1 MSEVYKATENK
12 IKINTTSDSDVYK
25 ATKNAQITD
34 TEAYKKTLGNKIQ
47 QDVAGKINHKFTP
60 DFSKTN
66 VAKTIVETK
75 KPELKTTI
83 PSRTYDES
91 YVKEL
96 QLKNN
101 MNAAKRE
108 YEETKAND
116 DRNILVKFLQMGSDL
131 SPVYYTKTRYD
142 KAKKDYE
149 DFKSAKYYS
158 SLPNGTVKSTNPD
171 KDFFKA
177 NDSIDMKYEYINDI
191 NNARNFVRTTSSAT
205 GSKNAYKIYDNM
217 TDREIGIYNY
227 LYETEGKN
235 KAEEFLKFLETDLD
249 ALLNQ
254 DVAKFNK
261 QFAEKFPILSSA
273 ASVAGTFASV
283 GEQLKNYGEYLATGN
298 MKTNKM
304 STATST
310 IRDTVSEKVDLEISN
325 WDAFDFVYNTVM
337 SGVDSFVAASSGPL
351 GAVALGL
358 SAAGSTTNDILAR
371 GGDSSQAFWGGAAAG
386 VFEGFFEKFSIGQLN
401 AMQEGTVKGF
411 KDYALNLVK
420 SMGVNFTEESATEV
434 ANILYD
440 YAINGGISNYSI
452 MVQEF
457 VDSGDSLEVAK
468 KKAAQQLGLQ
478 VLEAGASGALMGFG
492 FASISSAASYKNASS
507 IGKMVAANESESEVL
522 NAALSMNGNTESYK
536 MASEIKNS
544 GEITTAKMGG
554 LVSQIMSDISNQ
566 KSVAI
571 ETAVSERAK
580 ELGIDSKTAQKLT
593 SYLTKAATNGKI
605 ESIEADNVGKN
616 TQAQQ
621 IINEIKNNDV
631 WAQSMNSQLSLLEKT
646 EQTVRNAITLNTP
659 ETAAQS
665 TPTTES
671 EVESGVV
678 PVEQSGEVLETPVVS
693 QQERE
698 TVFTEPTNQEIYRDP
713 TAEENAEAM
722 FGRRKSAKQRH
733 IIDVAKKLD
742 SNMKVVFVDKNSKS
756 LNGKNGKYN
765 RDTNTMYIAKDLET
779 NDIKLVE
786 AYVEV
791 FKHEFVH
798 RLELRKAYKSFK
810 DYLFNKSAAFEKYA
824 KARLNLNDEV
834 SGKDKTERTREKAI
848 NELVNMYIENINK
861 DSTLSAEYKKN
872 FTREKAEREAV
883 ADFVARTLFKGNT
896 DDLRLNL
903 ESDKG
908 EDFIKVTAIET
919 DLEFFEEMASTDR
932 TLLQKIIDA
941 IRDLINSIKGITN
954 LEKDLQYIEER
965 LTRVYESADNKKTAT
980 ESGEVLY
987 SSDKPFEKQ
996 VDDVLN
1002 GQHNPRFDLYVSE
1015 TPDIYVKLGFLNTPL
1030 LMRNS
1035 KINEILND
1043 HPEMS
1048 PTIIKQIP
1056 EAVQNPILILKS
1068 KTHPTESVVAITD
1081 VITEKGNMII
1091 PVWVNQEGNYIDFN
1105 IDEEVLENTNFVASA
1120 YGRNLKGLLEYA
1132 DKNNGFLYQTEN
1144 IKKVSEL
1151 LARNELQLPT
1161 PLKLSDSDIIISK
1174 DNKNVKQKQLD
1185 IILGSNPAPN
1195 TYQTWVRSVD
1205 DIHTWEEVL
1214 QLDDEHE
1221 GQFVWGDFSRKD
1233 AEQALKDGTITV
1245 YSSYPI
1251 KNGVFVSTSNIQAQ
1265 EYAGGESGKVYSK
1278 TIPLTEV
1285 AWINGDEGQYANVNE
1300 SYSSD
1305 DLSAL
1310 QEQLLDRYEKGEITR
1325 EEYQGSIKKYFDDA
1339 IKEAEEY
1346 SFGTKVGL
1354 IKRNAKLHGK
1364 IKRQNEQLARR
1375 RSEISKEITAQREER
1390 ATKQKN
1396 IEHIRK
1402 TVSRID
1408 KMLRTNS
1415 DNKHVPEELKEEITK
1430 FVSVFV
1436 ENDRSPFDKK
1446 DLRNI
1451 YLTYSDA
1458 LRETSAEES
1467 NSSLDEDV
1475 LEDIKIL
1482 RERLDGKTLRDLN
1495 YYETL
1500 LVRDIVDNFARII
1513 KSANEM
1519 FIEGKRYQFETIGNT
1534 AMNELVSK
1542 NSKKENALTRA
1553 VDKGIVYNNM
1563 TPVFFFDKIGGVFK
1577 TLFDDVLNAQN
1588 KWFRNVD
1595 NSKTF
1600 ITQMKEKYGYSHWG
1614 DDKLKLDT
1622 EKGDN
1627 IEITVEQA
1635 MLLYATAKREYS
1647 NKFQKS
1653 EHLFRGGVVIEPSKR
1668 KIEEVVKEL
1677 RKASKEENK
1686 SERESKTKS
1695 IVASFTKEVD
1705 SRAHRI
1711 TPADIVKIKNWLTDD
1726 QIDYMDAMVEY
1737 LSTDMAVLGNEI
1749 SMELYG
1755 IKKYNEDY
1763 YIPYNSAQNFLYSQ
1777 PGVNNEARLKH
1788 QSFTKNTV
1796 VGANNPLVLSDFS
1809 TVCADHINRMCMYN
1823 ALTIPLENMNKIF
1836 NFENAVTGDM
1846 NQMSIKSE
1854 IERVYGEPAV
1864 TYINKFLEDMN
1875 GNVRV
1880 SHTDKAINR
1889 WISKFKKGAVF
1900 ASASVVIQ
1908 QPSSII
1914 RAMAYIKPKYFT
1926 STTFKF
1932 SERDYQEC
1940 IKYAPVAGIKEMGR
1954 FDTGVGAATT
1964 NWLLQETPKGVK
1976 NKIKAFF
1983 DVSDSTYRDD
1993 KLSYFAAKADE
2004 ITWGHIW
2011 AAVKSEI
2018 ADTTDLKVGS
2028 REYFEACG
2036 KRFTDVINRTQV
2048 YDSTIS
2054 RSQTMRDKS
2063 TGAQMLTAFMSEPTV
2078 SLNLLMNA
2086 AEQAKTG
2093 GKEGKRFAAGAV
2105 AAFVGSVALNSLLKS
2120 FVTAAR
2126 DDDEEET
2133 YFEKYVTAATDN
2145 FLSDVFP
2152 PNLIPLIKDVVSICE
2167 GYTVERADMN
2177 LFSDLAKSISYLNS
2191 ESKTDYEK
2199 FESVLGSLAA
2209 FLGLP
2214 VKNVLRDG
2222 RAVYNLCNDLF
2233 VNDKVDRVVN
2243 KEIKGYIGELSD
2255 NKTYKSFDD
2264 EDKEKLEKK
2273 ITKMVRDVKEAE
2285 KDKQK
2290 RDKFDELYAEKR
2302 KSQKLYEKMRK
2313 EMLKEGYTSDEITAG
2328 VEIARIAYM
2337 KSIGI
2342 DVGEYLL
2349 YKIATNEKHADKDKS
2364 GGVSKQE
2371 RETAIREMDIDEKIK
2386 NYFLNQHK

>member
-1 MSEVYKATENK
+1 MSEVYKATKNK

-34 TEAYKKTLGNKIQ
+34 VEAYKKTLGNEIQ
-47 QDVAGKINHKFTP
+47 QDIAGKINYRFTP
-60 DFSKTN
+60 SFSRDNTPKIKSDIARAKASDEVASNITRQVAETVPIFQKENFTPSGLKSAVAKDIKDNQENRLKRTLIPSVNYDSDEAELEAIRQKRTNAFVQKEKAQKNWNDWRNSEGTALQKGLDYIGGAEVNNLRQDLSNKENEYNLIDEEYTLKKQKIAEKRIQQKYGVNGSEYIALLEQKKDNAQSDSEKNYYENEIKRTRNELYGKTN
-66 VAKTIVETK
+66 IFEHIGNIAKEGLLQYNKGVAATVDFFLGTPAKWLGFENNIFTQANKDSTRWLEEASAETYKGSQSFGDTQNLTGQFGTALIAAVPDLLLTILSGGASKAPKLGNAAIAAANPTF
-75 KPELKTTI
+75 LNT
-83 PSRTYDES
+83 
-91 YVKEL
+91 
-96 QLKNN
+96 LKN
-101 MNAAKRE
+101 E
-108 YEETKAND
+108 
-116 DRNILVKFLQMGSDL
+116 IIQ
-131 SPVYYTKTRYD
+131 
-142 KAKKDYE
+142 
-149 DFKSAKYYS
+149 
-158 SLPNGTVKSTNPD
+158 TVKSPIFYT
-171 KDFFKA
+171 
-177 NDSIDMKYEYINDI
+177 S
-191 NNARNFVRTTSSAT
+191 FVRELGTNYEENLENGANEAQATLAALFASAVTAKMEIGGFQSLGDELAETKSAWRKLYKWALSSMEEGLEEPAQTSAT
-205 GSKNAYKIYDNM
+205 NLINKIVYDHDKKIVSTTDEDSVFNLKRAAKEFAIGTFVGAALGGGQLTFSGIVNAKSDSQYKQIGKAAIKNTNIQEIIDYAKSSPNDVVRSIARQVDANTISDADAGRVYQYAVTSVNEQFDQVESVDDLNKVISEYFM
-217 TDREIGIYNY
+217 TSTVPKSVRNI
-227 LYETEGKN
+227 
-235 KAEEFLKFLETDLD
+235 AS
-249 ALLNQ
+249 
-254 DVAKFNK
+254 AK
-261 QFAEKFPILSSA
+261 FAEK
-273 ASVAGTFASV
+273 
-283 GEQLKNYGEYLATGN
+283 LADMNIDPETYEGLTPEKA
-298 MKTNKM
+298 MQ
-304 STATST
+304 TAT
-310 IRDTVSEKVDLEISN
+310 TVESDNVD
-325 WDAFDFVYNTVM
+325 
-337 SGVDSFVAASSGPL
+337 
-351 GAVALGL
+351 AVA
-358 SAAGSTTNDILAR
+358 
-371 GGDSSQAFWGGAAAG
+371 
-386 VFEGFFEKFSIGQLN
+386 
-401 AMQEGTVKGF
+401 
-411 KDYALNLVK
+411 
-420 SMGVNFTEESATEV
+420 
-434 ANILYD
+434 
-440 YAINGGISNYSI
+440 
-452 MVQEF
+452 
-457 VDSGDSLEVAK
+457 
-468 KKAAQQLGLQ
+468 
-478 VLEAGASGALMGFG
+478 
-492 FASISSAASYKNASS
+492 
-507 IGKMVAANESESEVL
+507 
-522 NAALSMNGNTESYK
+522 
-536 MASEIKNS
+536 
-544 GEITTAKMGG
+544 
-554 LVSQIMSDISNQ
+554 
-566 KSVAI
+566 
-571 ETAVSERAK
+571 
-580 ELGIDSKTAQKLT
+580 
-593 SYLTKAATNGKI
+593 
-605 ESIEADNVGKN
+605 
-616 TQAQQ
+616 
-621 IINEIKNNDV
+621 
-631 WAQSMNSQLSLLEKT
+631 
-646 EQTVRNAITLNTP
+646 
-659 ETAAQS
+659 
-665 TPTTES
+665 
-671 EVESGVV
+671 
-678 PVEQSGEVLETPVVS
+678 PVEQSGEVSETPVES

-713 TAEENAEAM
+713 TDEENAEAI
-722 FGRRKSAKQRH
+722 FGKRKSAKQRH

-810 DYLFNKSAAFEKYA
+810 DYLFNKSVAFEKYA

-834 SGKDKTERTREKAI
+834 SGKDKTERTREQAI

-883 ADFVARTLFKGNT
+883 ADFIARTLFKGNT

-908 EDFIKVTAIET
+908 EDFVKVTAMET
-919 DLEFFEEMASTDR
+919 DLEFFEEMANTDR

-965 LTRVYESADNKKTAT
+965 LVRVYESADNKKTAT
-980 ESGEVLY
+980 ESGEVYQNSNDNILQKNK
-987 SSDKPFEKQ
+987 S
-996 VDDVLN
+996 N
-1002 GQHNPRFDLYVSE
+1002 
-1015 TPDIYVKLGFLNTPL
+1015 DII
-1030 LMRNS
+1030 S
-1035 KINEILND
+1035 
-1043 HPEMS
+1043 
-1048 PTIIKQIP
+1048 
-1056 EAVQNPILILKS
+1056 
-1068 KTHPTESVVAITD
+1068 
-1081 VITEKGNMII
+1081 
-1091 PVWVNQEGNYIDFN
+1091 NQESGV
-1105 IDEEVLENTNFVASA
+1105 EEDGSTNPKLLA
-1120 YGRNLKGLLEYA
+1120 GR
-1132 DKNNGFLYQTEN
+1132 
-1144 IKKVSEL
+1144 KVSATNRGENYQRQYG
-1151 LARNELQLPT
+1151 ANTE
-1161 PLKLSDSDIIISK
+1161 IIRISLGNAQQSTGISGK
-1174 DNKNVKQKQLD
+1174 DV
-1185 IILGSNPAPN
+1185 A
-1195 TYQTWVRSVD
+1195 
-1205 DIHTWEEVL
+1205 
-1214 QLDDEHE
+1214 
-1221 GQFVWGDFSRKD
+1221 
-1233 AEQALKDGTITV
+1233 A
-1245 YSSYPI
+1245 
-1251 KNGVFVSTSNIQAQ
+1251 
-1265 EYAGGESGKVYSK
+1265 GESGWLSARNFPFARTMGRGLDKNFLGSIQGVALKNTDSIGRIITPELQEKLSPTVFKTEEGTVISFFHWSPNSFNEFKFGDGAFHLGTLSAAITVKNRDAQQREGHILEGYVISKNPLITPDLGKFGAYSVCEFLLDK
-1278 TIPLTEV
+1278 EIITK
-1285 AWINGDEGQYANVNE
+1285 DELKKISQMDGFLSDKYDAPANVYVRELLKSMGYDTYLYQNLNE
-1300 SYSSD
+1300 DLGSWSVGVFDADQIVIIAENGVLKENSGVTEADPQGPANFMPETTTDKSYSSD

-1325 EEYQGSIKKYFDDA
+1325 EEYQGSLKKYFDDA

-1436 ENDRSPFDKK
+1436 ENDRSPFDKE
-1446 DLRNI
+1446 DLRII
-1451 YLTYSDA
+1451 YLAYSDA

-1467 NSSLDEDV
+1467 NSGLDEDV
-1475 LEDIKIL
+1475 MQDIKTL
-1482 RERLDGKTLRDLN
+1482 QERLDGKTLRDLN

-1513 KSANEM
+1513 KSANEL

-1542 NSKKENALTRA
+1542 DSKKENVFTKA

-1588 KWFRNVD
+1588 KWFKNVD

-1647 NKFQKS
+1647 NKFQKA

-1677 RKASKEENK
+1677 RKASKEKNK
-1686 SERESKTKS
+1686 SERESKTES
-1695 IVASFTKEVD
+1695 IVTSFTKEVD

-1777 PGVNNEARLKH
+1777 PGVNNESRLKH

-1836 NFENAVTGDM
+1836 NFKNAVTGDM

-1864 TYINKFLEDMN
+1864 SYIETFLEDMN

-1964 NWLLQETPKGVK
+1964 NWLLQETPKRIK

-2036 KRFTDVINRTQV
+2036 KRFTDVVNRTQV

-2054 RSQTMRDKS
+2054 RSQMMRSKS

-2152 PNLIPLIKDVVSICE
+2152 HNLIPFIKDIVSIYE

-2177 LFSDLAKSISYLNS
+2177 LFSDLAQSIKYLNS

-2222 RAVYNLCNDLF
+2222 RAVYNLCNDIF
-2233 VNDKVDRVVN
+2233 VNDKVDRAVN

-2255 NKTYKSFDD
+2255 NNTYKSLDD

-2273 ITKMVRDVKEAE
+2273 ITKTVRDVKEAE
-2285 KDKQK
+2285 NDKQK

-2302 KSQKLYEKMRK
+2302 KSQKSYEKMRE
-2313 EMLKEGYTSDEITAG
+2313 EMLKEGYTSDEITLG

-2349 YKIATNEKHADKDKS
+2349 YKISTNEKHADKDKS

-2371 RETAIREMDIDEKIK
+2371 RNAAIREMEIDEKIK